1 MFDLERTS
9 TKPDLKRHDLAV
21 NAISTKESE
30 SMQNDSED
38 PSSPTV
44 VIPLK
49 MICEPE
55 ITYLIDMIKLKTEK
69 WSRQDVLKD
78 LHK

>member
-1 MFDLERTS
+1 
-9 TKPDLKRHDLAV
+9 
-21 NAISTKESE
+21 
-30 SMQNDSED
+30 MQNDSED